1 MSDLKFLSSR
11 LLILSLLLVS
21 MQFFTQATAFAS
33 DDDVYVKQIKPLL
46 RDKCFSCHG
55 ANKQEGGLRL
65 DAASLIQR
73 GGDSGPILVAG
84 KPEQS
89 LLLRRITAGDEDR
102 MPPASEGAA
111 LTQQEIQHLQ
121 HWISSGAAAPTE
133 AIPQHPSQHWSF
145 QQPVIADVPHI
156 DAPWIRSEIDRF
168 LAAQQ
173 ERAGTRAVGPADRTM
188 LLRRASLAVTGLPP
202 TPAELSQ
209 FLNDTTADAYEK
221 AVDRLLNS
229 PRYGERWARP
239 FMDLWR
245 YSDPSGYGDEIR
257 DGRQHIWRW
266 RDWIVESLNSDTGYD
281 QLIVQMLAADEAMPE
296 DQQALRA
303 TGFLA
308 RNWYKFNRNVWLDNI
323 VEHSSK
329 AFLGLTMNCARC
341 HAHKYDPFSHQAY
354 YRMRAIFETHDV
366 RDDPFA
372 VTPVAGSAA
381 DADLLVRTYDA
392 HLDRNTFLF
401 QQGNEDRP
409 DEANPLTPGLPE
421 LLGEL
426 QVIPVEFPVT
436 VWYPALQQQNRDA
449 AVTAA
454 GKSHAAAEQAI
465 QAAAQQVVLALQKL
479 AEFQQTAAKAPQPPD
494 TPNAPPQ
501 MPREQPL
508 LVSDFAALDQQ
519 QWTIEAGIWK
529 AADGRITQSVG
540 ATDQHRLVSTVDH
553 PRNFRMRT
561 TLKITGGDQYRSVG
575 VGFDGNGLAMNSV
588 YLSASGNKLQFTTQN
603 PGGTWQYPAAG
614 AVPFTVNVNQD
625 YLLELAVR
633 DRLLNV
639 LLDGDLVLAYQ
650 LPERKAGRFSLWAFS
665 ATAEFDH
672 FELTTLSQQ
681 VQLQPPAGA
690 ADQPA
695 RPLTETDL
703 QLALQQARAAAAAA
717 ESHLQVTAAA
727 LNDLQA
733 RTAAELVRYELAGGD
748 LAALQRAAGS
758 THRELSLQL
767 LNEQL
772 AKAELEAAE
781 ARVRKATAP
790 PAETAKHEQELQ
802 AALKKIADLQPKREA
817 AAAAAAEESS
827 DYPALGPQY
836 PKSSSGRRLAFARW
850 ITSPRNPLTARVLVN
865 HVWMRHFDAPL
876 VERTFD
882 FGLRSEEPQHAQ
894 LLDWLAVTFMQDGW
908 SLKQLHRRILTSGA
922 YRLSSS
928 PASASPA
935 TLAADP
941 DNQTLW
947 RMNTR
952 RMEAEVVRDS
962 ILALGGSLDLTS
974 GGPPVE
980 HTQGQTVLRRS
991 LYFRQDKERQMTFL
1005 SLFDGAKVSE
1015 CYERQATVAPQQALA
1030 MFNSPI
1036 AAGQAE
1042 RIAAAYAQLDSSEF
1056 VKALFTHVL
1065 CRSPTEDELA
1075 ECASFLSEFSDS
1087 GQIRTQLALVLLNHN
1102 DFVSIR

>member
-1 MSDLKFLSSR
+1 MSDLKFLCSF
-11 LLILSLLLVS
+11 LLLAAA
-21 MQFFTQATAFAS
+21 ATASPAA
-33 DDDVYVKQIKPLL
+33 DDADVYVKQIKPLL

-73 GGDSGPILVAG
+73 GGDSGPIVAAG

-89 LLLRRITAGDEDR
+89 LLLLRIMANDESR

-121 HWISSGAAAPTE
+121 HWISSGAAAPAE

-145 QQPVIADVPHI
+145 QPPVIADVPI
-156 DAPWIRSEIDRF
+156 ISAPWIRSDIDRYI
-168 LAAQQ
+168 AAEQQ
-173 ERAGTRAVGPADRTM
+173 RRGVTAVGQAEQAM
-188 LLRRASLAVTGLPP
+188 LLRRATLALTGLPP
-202 TPAELSQ
+202 TTAELQQ
-209 FLNDTTADAYEK
+209 FLNNSDADAYEQ
-221 AVDRLLNS
+221 AVDRLLAS
-229 PRYGERWARP
+229 PRYGERWARH

-372 VTPVAGSAA
+372 IPGTA
-381 DADLLVRTYDA
+381 DTNSNLLVRTYDA
-392 HLDRNTFLF
+392 HPDRSTFLF

-409 DEANPLTPGLPE
+409 DEANPLSPGLPE
-421 LLGEL
+421 LLGDL
-426 QVIPVEFPVT
+426 QVIPVDFPVT

-449 AVTAA
+449 ALAA
-454 GKSHAAAEQAI
+454 AETSHAAAEQAA
-465 QAAAQQVVLALQKL
+465 QAASQQVVLAQQKL
-479 AEFQQTAAKAPQPPD
+479 AEYRKTAATPQSPEVPHPA
-494 TPNAPPQ
+494 TKVPA
-501 MPREQPL
+501 EQSL

-519 QWTIEAGIWK
+519 QWKVEAGIWK

-540 ATDQHRLVSTVDH
+540 ATEQHRLVSTIDH

-561 TLKITGGDQYRSVG
+561 TLQITGGDQYRSVG
-575 VGFDGNGLAMNSV
+575 VGFDGDGLAMNSV

-625 YLLELAVR
+625 YLLELAVQ

-639 LLDGDLVLAYQ
+639 LLDGDLILAYH

-672 FELTTLSQQ
+672 FELTTLSDQ
-681 VQLQPPAGA
+681 VRLQPPAGA
-690 ADQPA
+690 TEQPA
-695 RPLTETDL
+695 RPLNENDL
-703 QLALQQARAAAAAA
+703 QLALQQASAAAAAA
-717 ESHLQVTAAA
+717 QAHLQVTAAA

-733 RTAAELVRYELAGGD
+733 RIAAELVRYELAGGD

-772 AKAELEAAE
+772 AKAQLEAAE
-781 ARVRKATAP
+781 ARVRKASGPA
-790 PAETAKHEQELQ
+790 AETASREQDLQ
-802 AALKKIADLQPKREA
+802 AALRKLADLQPKRDA
-817 AAAAAAEESS
+817 AAAAVAEETS

-850 ITSPRNPLTARVLVN
+850 MTSHQNPLTARVLVN
-865 HVWMRHFDAPL
+865 HVWMRHFGKPL

-882 FGLRSEEPQHAQ
+882 FGLRSEKPQHAQ

-908 SLKQLHRRILTSGA
+908 SLKQLHRRILTAGV

-928 PASASPA
+928 PAAAAPA
-935 TLAADP
+935 TLTADP

-962 ILALGGSLDLTS
+962 VLALGGSLDLTS

-980 HTQGQTVLRRS
+980 HTQGQSVLRRS

-1005 SLFDGAKVSE
+1005 SLFDGAKVNE

-1030 MFNSPI
+1030 LFNSPI
-1036 AAGQAE
+1036 AASQAE
-1042 RIAAAYAQLDSSEF
+1042 RISATYAQLEPPEF
-1056 VKALFTHVL
+1056 INALFNHVL
-1065 CRSPTEDELA
+1065 CRKPGENELTECL
-1075 ECASFLSEFSDS
+1075 SFLSEFSDS
-1087 GQIRTQLALVLLNHN
+1087 GQVRSQLALVLLNHN